1 MELIEQFICGKK
13 GSLAECED
21 GIVITD
27 FLLAV
32 IDGATSKSDK
42 RFMGKTGGAFAKD
55 ILSRELLQPGVEN
68 FSAEELFSVLSL
80 AIKAQSEALYP
91 NLSYEEYPRAS
102 VILYNRHYHEVWG
115 YGDCQCMINGEVHT
129 HEKAIDTL
137 NSELRAFYLECEL
150 LNGNTIGSLLQKDVA
165 REHNF
170 EHMKRQFEF
179 ENRRSPFGYPVLN
192 GFPIDPELI
201 ARYVVSERDEVVLS
215 SDGYP
220 ELKGTLAD
228 SENKLK
234 EVLEKDPLCFRMYK
248 TTKGLVEGNISFD
261 DRSYLRFRI

>member
-55 ILSRELLQPGVEN
+55 ILSRELLQPGVE
-68 FSAEELFSVLSL
+68 SLGAGELFSALSL
-80 AIKAQSEALYP
+80 AIKEQSEALYP
-91 NLSYEEYPRAS
+91 ELAYEEYPRAS
-102 VILYNRHYHEVWG
+102 VILYHRRKREVWG
-115 YGDCQCMINGEVHT
+115 YGDCQCIVNGELHT

-150 LNGNTIGSLLQKDVA
+150 LNGNTVESLLQKDVA

-179 ENRRSPFGYPVLN
+179 ENRKSPFGYPVLN

-201 ARYVVSERDEVVLS
+201 ARYVVSEGDEVVLS